1 MTAPTQTLQ
10 ESDIVQLRDQYLS
23 QTGHRE
29 YNVNGNPPVFQDC
42 GGGPSRPSS
51 GIVYP

>member
-1 MTAPTQTLQ
+1 MTTPSSIIQ
-10 ESDIVQLRDQYLS
+10 ESDIVQRRDQFLS
-23 QTGHRE
+23 QTGHVE
-29 YNVNGNPPVFQDC
+29 FKVNGNPPVFQDC